1 MFTTRRVVGGT
12 EGRHVCMAANI
23 GTGQQSSSRLQI
35 VAGVI
40 LGAIFIPMKVIR
52 PDDESGDPRAAIPVG
67 DQ

>member
-1 MFTTRRVVGGT
+1 MT
-12 EGRHVCMAANI
+12 ANI

-40 LGAIFIPMKVIR
+40 LGVILIPTRVIR
-52 PDDESGDPRAAIPVG
+52 LDANHDDPRAAIPGG